1 MLEVAVAE
9 VVFKPI
15 VDQILQVVKAEVEL
29 EKAVQDRQ
37 ETQEQLIQAEA
48 EVERMVLLL
57 IHQHRLDL
65 QVEMAEKELLY

>member
-1 MLEVAVAE
+1 
-9 VVFKPI
+9 